1 MNITFGSSCTLRWT
15 IDFRKNSSR
24 KPKVKL
30 NPMSEDKETAA
41 EAEGQKV
48 SVGTVK
54 KSIAATASRAPL
66 LFAIE
71 DVSTRRMLANWR
83 H

>member
-1 MNITFGSSCTLRWT
+1 
-15 IDFRKNSSR
+15 
-24 KPKVKL
+24 
-30 NPMSEDKETAA
+30 MSEDKETAA

-54 KSIAATASRAPL
+54 KSIAATASRWRTIGEHEA
-66 LFAIE
+66 
-71 DVSTRRMLANWR
+71 VSTRRMLANWR